1 MVKQLSR
8 QRQRGDVLL
17 YTLLATTVLVLGFLY
32 AMRTAVIDT
41 MMSGN
46 LLTHQKEVQVSDLAL
61 RWMENTIASSYA
73 GQALELGSQANNWAW
88 YRKVA
93 PGATPPT
100 DAANP
105 GYWKSC
111 LGNTTAS
118 LRCASISLPSA
129 AGYTALALVQ
139 PTGHTDASQCPIPG
153 AVPRYY
159 DVFIHISEV
168 SGLTSAT
175 TETIYKLCVAPSS
188 ST

>member
-1 MVKQLSR
+1 MFRVFCMAAIFA
-8 QRQRGDVLL
+8 
-17 YTLLATTVLVLGFLY
+17 LAG
-32 AMRTAVIDT
+32 TAV
-41 MMSGN
+41 
-46 LLTHQKEVQVSDLAL
+46 
-61 RWMENTIASSYA
+61 ASA
-73 GQALELGSQANNWAW
+73 QTA
-88 YRKVA
+88 
-93 PGATPPT
+93 PPT

-168 SGLTSAT
+168 SGMTSAT